1 MSGKAENHHTTE
13 MTRTQKEEK
22 TRVGQKAQKEE
33 DGTSMTNMTSFMTRK
48 GTISDQEASQMVQQD
63 HTVTL
68 EEVQAEEEKLT
79 EGTTKEEEKIT
90 ETTGRTTGQIAQTDK
105 EGEAVETKEVISA
118 LRAV

>member
-1 MSGKAENHHTTE
+1 
-13 MTRTQKEEK
+13 
-22 TRVGQKAQKEE
+22 
-33 DGTSMTNMTSFMTRK
+33 MTSFMTRK

-68 EEVQAEEEKLT
+68 EEVQAEEEKLK

-90 ETTGRTTGQIAQTDK
+90 KATGRSTGQIARTDK
-105 EGEAVETKEVISA
+105 EEEVVGTKAVLSA